1 MLRFFSAMS
10 KSWFGPFVIGLALLA
25 LTFLGFTSMRDV
37 FAGKMAN
44 AVVQAGS
51 RSVTSREFERM
62 FQRNEQAYLQQ
73 TGQAYPLEEAVRQGA
88 DQQMLQ
94 QLAAQT
100 SYSEMLSRAGIRP
113 PPDVIASEL
122 KRQAES
128 GGGAS
133 ALSEVFDPVTGKFSE
148 TGLAKFLAQVQIS
161 RDEFFQDLT
170 DSIADQ
176 DFTTAVRQGFEPPRI
191 YSALQATL
199 LLEGRD
205 VTYFVIPAASI
216 AKPPPPTDAQ
226 LAALIEQFR
235 DRLMLPERRK
245 LTFVRFSAKA
255 IAATMPVDPA
265 AVQQQFEAKKDTY
278 GKPETRT
285 LVEIPLNDPSKAAQV
300 IAALKAGQDPAAVA
314 KSVGVEAVTYTDQPQ
329 SAIADRKAAD
339 TAFHMT
345 AGQVSDAV
353 QGDFKTVIIKLVAIT
368 PGQAPD
374 INAARPQITADLQM
388 QEALD
393 KVYDTTQ
400 KFEDLVQGG
409 ASLQDAAAKL
419 GLTPNSIGPVTAD
432 GKDITTGQP
441 IPTLTPK
448 LLTSAFQLAQGAQ
461 SDGVEQD
468 ADKGEYYF
476 VHVDQVTAPSPPGL
490 DEPGVRQFLT
500 QAYYQQTIVTALK
513 KMGDDAQAALGK
525 GQTMEAVA
533 ATYHAT
539 LAHQLAMTRVAA
551 QQLEQSLGQEFL
563 AAAFGAKANATFV
576 AGSDPLKGL
585 AVGHLD
591 AIHPGDPKQVATML
605 EQLRQQGTQ
614 KYMEGLDDA
623 TRQAAVRLLHPQT
636 DIKLAHQV
644 MGVDDA
650 MLQRVNHPATNS
662 AAHPAQ

>member
-1 MLRFFSAMS
+1 LFNAMS
-10 KSWFGPFVIGLALLA
+10 KSWFGPFIMGSALIALL
-25 LTFLGFTSMRDV
+25 FLGFTSMRDV
-37 FAGKMAN
+37 FAGHNAN

-51 RSVTSREFERM
+51 RSVTASEFQRM
-62 FQRNEQAYLQQ
+62 FEHNEQAYLQQ
-73 TGQAYPLEEAVRQGA
+73 TGQSYPLEEAVRQGA

-100 SYSEMLSRAGIRP
+100 SYAEMLSRAGIRP

-133 ALSEVFDPVTGKFSE
+133 ALSEVFDAVTGKFSE

-161 RDEFFQDLT
+161 RDEFFRDLT

-176 DFTTAVRQGFEPPRI
+176 DFTTAVRQGFETPRI
-191 YSALQATL
+191 YSAIQATL

-205 VTYFVIPAASI
+205 VTYFVIPAGSI
-216 AKPPPPTDAQ
+216 TKPPAPTDAQ
-226 LAALIEQFR
+226 LTALIDQFK
-235 DRLMLPERRK
+235 DQLMLPERRK

-265 AVQQQFEAKKDTY
+265 AVQQQFDAKKDTY

-285 LVEIPLNDPSKAAQV
+285 LVEIPLNDPTKAAQV

-314 KSVGVEAVTYTDQPQ
+314 KSVGVEAVIYTDQPQ

-339 TAFHMT
+339 AAFKMT

-353 QGDFKTVIIKLVAIT
+353 QGDFKTVVIKLVAIT

-374 INAARPQITADLQM
+374 INAARPQITADIQS

-400 KFEDLVQGG
+400 KFEDLIQGG

-419 GLTPNSIGPVTAD
+419 GLTPTTVGPVTAD

-441 IPTLTPK
+441 NPTLTPK
-448 LLTSAFQLAQGAQ
+448 LLTSAFQLAQGSQ

-490 DEPGVRQFLT
+490 NEPGVRDRLT
-500 QAYYQQTIVTALK
+500 QAYYQQAIVNALK
-513 KMGDDAQAALGK
+513 KMGDDAQAALAK
-525 GQTMEAVA
+525 GQTMQAVA
-533 ATYHAT
+533 TTYHAQV
-539 LAHQLAMTRVAA
+539 AHQLAMTRVAA
-551 QQLEQSLGQEFL
+551 QQLEQALGQEFL
-563 AAAFGAKANATFV
+563 ANAFSAKANAYFV

-585 AVGHLD
+585 VVGHVD
-591 AIHPGDPKQVATML
+591 AIHAGDPKQVATML
-605 EQLRQQGTQ
+605 EQLRQQGVQ
-614 KYMEGLDDA
+614 HYMEGLDEA
-623 TRQAAVRLLHPQT
+623 TRQASVRLLHPQSDLT
-636 DIKLAHQV
+636 LAHQV

-650 MLQRVNHPATNS
+650 MLQRVNHPAANS
-662 AAHPAQ
+662 TAPHPAQ